1 MISCLFLD
9 WDLRL
14 EKQYFENYNRRFV
27 DKQFLTAKQPCSNAE
42 KKGSVCFRE
51 VFTSRT
57 WYRSPATFNKLSE
70 IRAYLNI
77 FFFPP
82 SICLSKCID
91 WKKTTTSTSNKL
103 KKKKSTFS
111 LFCLLSFCTSEFL
124 LLFFF
129 FFPPFWQY
137 VCSSLL

>member
-42 KKGSVCFRE
+42 KKGNVCFRE

-103 KKKKSTFS
+103 KKKNL
-111 LFCLLSFCTSEFL
+111 LFPSSVFFHSAQVNFFY
-124 LLFFF
+124 FFF